1 MSDFGARGTVGEGVT
16 FSQLNSSA
24 AESAMITG
32 QLALLVAAA
41 FAGAAVYVSACEHP
55 ARLKLDDR
63 AMLTQW
69 KPAYKHGAA
78 MQASLSLIGTV
89 LGLIAWYQSGN
100 WLWLAGSVSLIAP
113 WPFTLLVIKPT
124 NDTLLATA
132 LQEAGPSSRALIEKW
147 GRLHAVRSALGVLA
161 AVLFLAASLS

>member
-1 MSDFGARGTVGEGVT
+1 M
-16 FSQLNSSA
+16 L
-24 AESAMITG
+24 I
-32 QLALLVAAA
+32 AAA

-69 KPAYKHGAA
+69 KPAYKRGAA
-78 MQASLSLIGTV
+78 MQASLSLIGTI
-89 LGLIAWYQSGN
+89 LGLIAWWKSKN
-100 WLWLAGSVSLIAP
+100 ALWLAGSVSLITP

-124 NDTLLATA
+124 NDTLLATEPQA
-132 LQEAGPSSRALIEKW
+132 AGPNSRALIEKW
-147 GRLHAVRSALGVLA
+147 GRLHALRSALGVLA

>member
-1 MSDFGARGTVGEGVT
+1 MLV
-16 FSQLNSSA
+16 
-24 AESAMITG
+24 G

-69 KPAYKHGAA
+69 KPAYKRGAA
-78 MQASLSLIGTV
+78 MQAPLALIGTIV
-89 LGLIAWYQSGN
+89 GLVAWWQSWN
-100 WLWLAGSVSLIAP
+100 WLWLAGSVSLIAN
-113 WPFTLLVIKPT
+113 WPFTLLVIQPT
-124 NDTLLATA
+124 NDTLFATDP
-132 LQEAGPSSRALIEKW
+132 QQAGPATRALIEKW

-161 AVLFLAASLS
+161 AVLFFAASLS

>member
-1 MSDFGARGTVGEGVT
+1 M
-16 FSQLNSSA
+16 
-24 AESAMITG
+24 
-32 QLALLVAAA
+32 LVAAA

-63 AMLTQW
+63 AMLKQW

-78 MQASLSLIGTV
+78 MQASLSLLGTI
-89 LGLIAWYQSGN
+89 LGLAAWWQSRD
-100 WLWLAGSVSLIAP
+100 WLWLAGSVSLITP

-124 NDTLLATA
+124 NDTLLTTEP
-132 LQEAGPSSRALIEKW
+132 QQAGPNTSALIEKW

-161 AVLFLAASLS
+161 AVLFFAASLS